1 MVRVGVDQVTTAN
14 ACNPGENMLSFKPII
29 LMKYYIKRLIR
40 EDLLGKAEKVIKL
53 SKLRYDFK
61 GIRMTL
67 GLLSTSLKCYL
78 LNYC

>member
-1 MVRVGVDQVTTAN
+1 
-14 ACNPGENMLSFKPII
+14 MLSFKPII

-53 SKLRYDFK
+53 LKLRYDFK

-67 GLLSTSLKCYL
+67 GLNLIVTS
-78 LNYC
+78 